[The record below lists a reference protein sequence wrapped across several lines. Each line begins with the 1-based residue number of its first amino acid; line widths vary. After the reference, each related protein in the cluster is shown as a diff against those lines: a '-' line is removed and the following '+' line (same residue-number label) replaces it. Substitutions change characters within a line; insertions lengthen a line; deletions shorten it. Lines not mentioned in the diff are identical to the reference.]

1 MILFQLS
8 YLPMAGRK
16 GLEPLTLIS
25 HQETLLILSFLNYY
39 IIIFLK
45 SQLRF
50 FTQLLDTFFSA
61 FYQFKTI
68 ASSDGM
74 RLELISP
81 AWQAKYCCQCQIS
94 SLTFYIYYNIFFIKN
109 QKRFFVLI
117 KSLAIQHLNIF

>member
-1 MILFQLS
+1 
-8 YLPMAGRK
+8 MAGRK

-81 AWQAKYCCQCQIS
+81 AWQANIAVSAKY
-94 SLTFYIYYNIFFIKN
+94 FP
-109 QKRFFVLI
+109 
-117 KSLAIQHLNIF
+117 